1 VKGERGALLFMVG
14 VVVIWGVNVSVM
26 KAAVSELPPLAFNAL
41 RFPLGATA
49 LALFVW
55 RLEPRPWPGP
65 GEWRELFLLGLVAHP
80 IYQVCFANGLALTA
94 ASHTA
99 VLVSTTPIFVALAD
113 HFLGHEH
120 LPRQAWVGILLSVA
134 GVLLLVMARG
144 GAGETPSLFGDA
156 LVLLGSMLWTIYVI
170 RSRALLRRRS
180 PLWVTAWA
188 LFLGTPFVVLMG
200 LPALARTDFS
210 RLTVAAWGGGVYA
223 GLFALATAYSWW
235 AVGLQRLGASRTAIF
250 SNLIPV
256 VALAVAW
263 LWLGE
268 RLPALAWAG
277 VATVLAGVWLTS
289 ISRRAVSGAAQPD

>member
-1 VKGERGALLFMVG
+1 VKGERGAFFFLIG

-49 LALFVW
+49 LAILVW
-55 RLEPRPWPGP
+55 RLEPRPWPAS
-65 GEWRELFLLGLVAHP
+65 GEWREMFLLGLVAHP
-80 IYQVCFANGLALTA
+80 IYQLCFANGLALTA

-113 HFLGHEH
+113 HYLGHER
-120 LPRQAWVGILLSVA
+120 LPRPAWAGILLSMA
-134 GVLLLVMARG
+134 GVLLLVVSRST
-144 GAGETPSLFGDA
+144 AGERPSLLGDA
-156 LVLLGSMLWTIYVI
+156 LVLTGSMLWTVYVI
-170 RSRALLRRRS
+170 RSRTMLRRRS

-188 LFLGTPFVVLMG
+188 LFLGAPFVVLMG
-200 LPALARTDFS
+200 LPVLARADFS
-210 RLTVAAWGGGVYA
+210 RLTGAAWGGAVYA
-223 GLFALATAYSWW
+223 GLLALATAYSWW
-235 AVGLQRLGASRTAIF
+235 AIGLQRLGAARTAIF
-250 SNLIPV
+250 SNLIPL

-289 ISRRAVSGAAQPD
+289 VSRRAVSGAAQPD

>member
-1 VKGERGALLFMVG
+1 MKGERGAFFFLIG

-49 LALFVW
+49 LAILVW
-55 RLEPRPWPGP
+55 RLEPRPWPAS
-65 GEWRELFLLGLVAHP
+65 GEWREMFLLGLVAHP
-80 IYQVCFANGLALTA
+80 IYQLCFANGLALTA

-113 HFLGHEH
+113 HYLGHER
-120 LPRQAWVGILLSVA
+120 LPRPAWAGILLSMA
-134 GVLLLVMARG
+134 GVLLLVVSRST
-144 GAGETPSLFGDA
+144 AGERPSLLGDA
-156 LVLLGSMLWTIYVI
+156 LVLTGSMLWTVYVI
-170 RSRALLRRRS
+170 RSRTMLRRRS

-188 LFLGTPFVVLMG
+188 LFLGAPFVVLMG
-200 LPALARTDFS
+200 LPVLARADFS
-210 RLTVAAWGGGVYA
+210 RLTGAAWGGAVYA
-223 GLFALATAYSWW
+223 GLLALATAYSWW
-235 AVGLQRLGASRTAIF
+235 AIGLQRLGAARTAIF
-250 SNLIPV
+250 SNLIPL

-289 ISRRAVSGAAQPD
+289 VSRRAVSGAAQPD